1 MITALHIVLVIKSVI
16 KKMINITLLVDR
28 NDCGLPLHATPVGTS
43 LCSLKLANGIYGLRI
58 SHTFILQST
67 TRAQLAM

>member
-1 MITALHIVLVIKSVI
+1 MV
-16 KKMINITLLVDR
+16 NITLLVDR